1 MSLLVWPALCT
12 GQFVTRG
19 RVLASLGK
27 SHSCETPTTSSIN
40 PSAAAIS
47 VAAGTSETI
56 RLTNDYF
63 SDSLSS
69 VLCPLSSVLCPLSSA
84 LCPPNF
90 LLPNFYFLILLS
102 SMPSVVFL
110 RAVNVGGTNRCQPA
124 LIAKQLAKFGIV
136 NIGAVGTFVVR
147 ENVSES
153 TLRAA
158 IAKKLPFKC
167 EIMICPA

>member
-56 RLTNDYF
+56 PLMNDYI
-63 SDSLSS
+63 SDCRNGSLPVPVYQSGHRRDP
-69 VLCPLSSVLCPLSSA
+69 CE
-84 LCPPNF
+84 
-90 LLPNFYFLILLS
+90 
-102 SMPSVVFL
+102 
-110 RAVNVGGTNRCQPA
+110 RGTVCSTA
-124 LIAKQLAKFGIV
+124 TGELAQ
-136 NIGAVGTFVVR
+136 
-147 ENVSES
+147 S
-153 TLRAA
+153 
-158 IAKKLPFKC
+158 
-167 EIMICPA
+167 

>member
-56 RLTNDYF
+56 RLTNDYI
-63 SDSLSS
+63 SDSWNDSLPRVPIHQS
-69 VLCPLSSVLCPLSSA
+69 VTTAIWGELEPFALRRYRGFPDREIAISRSVGRSRLGGSFGGPSRPHGRRELLTTFRREIEFPLL
-84 LCPPNF
+84 F
-90 LLPNFYFLILLS
+90 L
-102 SMPSVVFL
+102 
-110 RAVNVGGTNRCQPA
+110 GGACS
-124 LIAKQLAKFGIV
+124 FCGY
-136 NIGAVGTFVVR
+136 
-147 ENVSES
+147 
-153 TLRAA
+153 
-158 IAKKLPFKC
+158 
-167 EIMICPA
+167 

>member
-69 VLCPLSSVLCPLSSA
+69 VLCPLSSVLCPLSSV
-84 LCPPNF
+84 LCP
-90 LLPNFYFLILLS
+90 LS
-102 SMPSVVFL
+102 SVLCPLSSVLCPLSSVL
-110 RAVNVGGTNRCQPA
+110 CP
-124 LIAKQLAKFGIV
+124 
-136 NIGAVGTFVVR
+136 
-147 ENVSES
+147 VSSEFTTS
-153 TLRAA
+153 
-158 IAKKLPFKC
+158 
-167 EIMICPA
+167 